1 MKGHKFLKVT
11 GILMIIAAVFSIIAG
26 VLVGGLGVLAAGL
39 GAESGLTFP
48 YWAALFLTL
57 VGGICQMIAGIK
69 GIKHSK
75 RSEKA
80 GKLIVWGAIV
90 AVFSVLS
97 IVMSLVNGGE
107 FNVVSV
113 LTGIAIPAL
122 YIYGAVLN
130 VSLRIASG
138 RHPRSHCGRRRNI
151 YGTGIDLEA
160 YFVKVIVVDE
170 YGDVEIIGV
179 FIPRGI
185 VTDLPTVLI
194 LTFKFRAALVN
205 VEITAGHVCKIQ
217 NIRVGFREISG
228 TCHHE
233 FSRVLVKKHL
243 GVRAERS
250 GCVECRD
257 LFLVFFPVIKLCL
270 DFLNSAVASIREP
283 RGKLLGAVFAEI
295 AVFKLAVAK

>member
-80 GKLIVWGAIV
+80 GKLIVWVSVV
-90 AVFSVLS
+90 AVLS

-107 FNVVSV
+107 FNVVSI

-130 VSLRIASG
+130 SKAD
-138 RHPRSHCGRRRNI
+138 
-151 YGTGIDLEA
+151 T
-160 YFVKVIVVDE
+160 
-170 YGDVEIIGV
+170 
-179 FIPRGI
+179 
-185 VTDLPTVLI
+185 
-194 LTFKFRAALVN
+194 
-205 VEITAGHVCKIQ
+205 Q
-217 NIRVGFREISG
+217 
-228 TCHHE
+228 
-233 FSRVLVKKHL
+233 
-243 GVRAERS
+243 
-250 GCVECRD
+250 
-257 LFLVFFPVIKLCL
+257 
-270 DFLNSAVASIREP
+270 
-283 RGKLLGAVFAEI
+283 
-295 AVFKLAVAK
+295 